1 MLNEA
6 VITKGA
12 QARIIDLETSVDGDA
27 VCIYKADGLIVA
39 TPTGS
44 TAYSLSAGGPIV
56 HPAVGVITLAGE
68 SLPLT
73 VIMLESLKRM
83 PTLLE
88 GVNPVVLG
96 AADEEDV
103 IVAGEPPA
111 AWREPLPVNRVML
124 WQGVTPGAEPSELQ
138 AQSGILLSPRVGGPQ
153 LTLLCAERPVG
164 WPA

>member
-1 MLNEA
+1 M
-6 VITKGA
+6 
-12 QARIIDLETSVDGDA
+12 S
-27 VCIYKADGLIVA
+27 
-39 TPTGS
+39 
-44 TAYSLSAGGPIV
+44 
-56 HPAVGVITLAGE
+56 TLAGE

>member
-1 MLNEA
+1 MSDPSPSRN
-6 VITKGA
+6 
-12 QARIIDLETSVDGDA
+12 RRS
-27 VCIYKADGLIVA
+27 A
-39 TPTGS
+39 TPDGMVVVVRDHLRTVLMR
-44 TAYSLSAGGPIV
+44 TATPFPCTYACFV
-56 HPAVGVITLAGE
+56 HPRRRAGEQGFGVSTLAGE

-111 AWREPLPVNRVML
+111 AWREPLPVNRIML

>member
-1 MLNEA
+1 MTDPSPSRN
-6 VITKGA
+6 
-12 QARIIDLETSVDGDA
+12 RRS
-27 VCIYKADGLIVA
+27 A
-39 TPTGS
+39 TPDGMVVVVRDHLRTVLMR
-44 TAYSLSAGGPIV
+44 TATPFPCSYACFV
-56 HPAVGVITLAGE
+56 HPRRRAGEQGFGVITLAGE
-68 SLPLT
+68 SLALT
-73 VIMLESLKRM
+73 VVMLESLKRM

-111 AWREPLPVNRVML
+111 PWREPLPVNRIML